1 MRLAQFYKYH
11 GINIKTCYADF
22 DKHHIGVVTES
33 QVGTNNYQF
42 VDPALKIWNPLT
54 VSFFLLQFYR
64 SFPGSPDVTAEETV
78 LLAKKYRDHT
88 RPGLCNYYSF
98 HEDIERKQNG
108 KNMDLFSN
116 FTFTALLILLSC
128 KPGWEGVHSLSYNGL
143 LLISL
148 QIFMVSPGTHLQI
161 DRSFFA
167 SNGMH
172 VMNYFASFRDFYGSG
187 TQDTEVTKLLPLPK
201 RRSNFRLKA
210 YLRVWVSQV
219 EVDCMYMKG

>member
-1 MRLAQFYKYH
+1 MDRRPLSPASLSKCENLLMRLAQFYKYH

-33 QVGTNNYQF
+33 QVGTNNYNLSVCRPSTQNSESF
-42 VDPALKIWNPLT
+42 IKH
-54 VSFFLLQFYR
+54 SFFLLQFYR

-108 KNMDLFSN
+108 KNMDLSN

-128 KPGWEGVHSLSYNGL
+128 QPG
-143 LLISL
+143 
-148 QIFMVSPGTHLQI
+148 
-161 DRSFFA
+161 
-167 SNGMH
+167 
-172 VMNYFASFRDFYGSG
+172 
-187 TQDTEVTKLLPLPK
+187 
-201 RRSNFRLKA
+201 
-210 YLRVWVSQV
+210 
-219 EVDCMYMKG
+219 

>member
-42 VDPALKIWNPLT
+42 VDPALKIQNPLT

-128 KPGWEGVHSLSYNGL
+128 QPGWEGVYSLSYNWPPSDFVTNIYGESWDSSSNRSL
-143 LLISL
+143 ILCVQWDACHELLIASL
-148 QIFMVSPGTHLQI
+148 EIFMPQGH
-161 DRSFFA
+161 R
-167 SNGMH
+167 
-172 VMNYFASFRDFYGSG
+172 
-187 TQDTEVTKLLPLPK
+187 TQ
-201 RRSNFRLKA
+201 R
-210 YLRVWVSQV
+210 
-219 EVDCMYMKG
+219 